1 MNVKRRI
8 EKLEVKATEGV
19 ELFFASFA
27 VTVDPATG
35 NKRVVRCLCGGGSS
49 IFREADESE
58 ASFMDRAR
66 SECIERYKAAGKA
79 GVAAAWLD
87 ETELN
92 L

>member
-27 VTVDPATG
+27 VTVDPTSG
-35 NKRVVRCLCGGGSS
+35 NRRVVRCLCAGGPA
-49 IFREADESE
+49 IFREAAESE
-58 ASFMDRAR
+58 EAFMDRSRA
-66 SECIERYKAAGKA
+66 ECIERYKAAGKA
-79 GVAAAWLD
+79 GVAAAWLSED
-87 ETELN
+87 ELN

>member
-35 NKRVVRCLCGGGSS
+35 NRRIVRCSCAGGPA
-49 IFREADESE
+49 IFREAEESE
-58 ASFMDRAR
+58 AVFMDRSRA
-66 SECIERYKAAGKA
+66 ECIERYKAAGNT
-79 GVAAAWLD
+79 GIAAAWLD
-87 ETELN
+87 QTELN